1 MTRATTS
8 RDPLRAHVL
17 ELLRGG
23 QAHATFDD
31 AVADLPVADRG
42 AVPKGVPHS
51 AWELVEHIRITQDD
65 ILRFSTNVDGRY
77 QSPAWPAGYWPQGPV
92 PPSAKAWGASLE
104 AIAEGRAAM
113 ERLVAD
119 PSTDLLAPFSWGDGQ
134 TLLREA
140 LLLADHTSYHVG
152 QLILLRRILG
162 AWSD

>member
-1 MTRATTS
+1 MSDATS

-23 QAHATFDD
+23 HAHATFDD
-31 AVADLPVADRG
+31 AVADLAVAERG
-42 AVPKGVPHS
+42 AQPKGVPHT
-51 AWELVEHIRITQDD
+51 AWQLVEHIRITQDD
-65 ILRFSTNVDGRY
+65 ILRFSMNVDGRY
-77 QSPAWPAGYWPQGPV
+77 QSPEWPAGYWPAGPV
-92 PPSAKAWGASLE
+92 PPSAKAWTESLK
-104 AIAEGRAAM
+104 AVADGRATM

-119 PSTDLLAPFSWGDGQ
+119 PSNDLLAPFSWGDGQ

-152 QLILLRRILG
+152 QLILVRRILG